1 MNWSGVKTIVTYTQS
16 TTPASPL
23 PGETWLKDYSL
34 YVRDS
39 TNTSWVLAKEISISS
54 RGYGYIVGGDQLIID
69 RITYP
74 FDSGTASAVA
84 AVSATQYGQAAFNS
98 SVYGY
103 AAGGYYF
110 YAGVISSYVE
120 RLTFPCNS
128 GTSISVGVLSIST
141 NDPVGFNSSNYGFAC
156 CGYNSGYTCFS
167 TISRLAFPFD
177 SGTASSVGITTT
189 SKMQPSSFNSSNYG
203 FIINGSFI
211 NTAYFTNVDRIL
223 YPFNSGTATVTG
235 LAILSRAQTA
245 GFNSSQHGFCV
256 GGSQQISTPVYHS
269 QIERLAFPFDSGT
282 TTFIGFLTRSVRL
295 LNGMN
300 SALYGYTIGGLIGS
314 TSSFV
319 ERITFPF
326 ASGTA
331 SSVGILSRST
341 SRQACVDD
349 TDFISQF
356 I

>member
-156 CGYNSGYTCFS
+156 CGYNSGSTCFS
-167 TISRLAFPFD
+167 TIS
-177 SGTASSVGITTT
+177 
-189 SKMQPSSFNSSNYG
+189 
-203 FIINGSFI
+203 
-211 NTAYFTNVDRIL
+211 
-223 YPFNSGTATVTG
+223 
-235 LAILSRAQTA
+235 
-245 GFNSSQHGFCV
+245 
-256 GGSQQISTPVYHS
+256 
-269 QIERLAFPFDSGT
+269 RLAFPFDSGT